1 MTKTPTPG
9 HRPMADLEMPE
20 KPQKAKGTSGNP
32 SDLTREEKLAKQL
45 RDNLARRK
53 QQSRARNTRPRKF
66 KNNTD

>member
-9 HRPMADLEMPE
+9 HRPMADLQMPE
-20 KPQKAKGTSGNP
+20 KPKDTSGSP
-32 SDLTREEKLAKQL
+32 SALTREEKLARQL